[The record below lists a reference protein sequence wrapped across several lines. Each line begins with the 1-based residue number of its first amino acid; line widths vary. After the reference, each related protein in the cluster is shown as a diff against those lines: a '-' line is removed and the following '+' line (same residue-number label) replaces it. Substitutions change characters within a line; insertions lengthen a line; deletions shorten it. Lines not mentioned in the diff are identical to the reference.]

1 VGVLLVV
8 AGLVLGG
15 MWALRAAQDDA
26 GQEATGD
33 PCGLLTRDE
42 VARYVGKDA
51 KLGAG
56 RPAPPGSV
64 PPVRMTGMRWCK
76 YPQGAEGS
84 VRIGATTPGTD
95 ATFATKVFKEWLCH
109 DQRGGLA
116 SCEDW
121 QQQLREAQAQDATLG
136 RSLAPVSD
144 LGVAAVW
151 QPNALV
157 VLTQRQV
164 LAFEVRRCDN
174 RFDVDAGEQQR
185 ATLMAETVL
194 ARNARRMVNEQPA
207 DEQPEGTR
215 AGEVPDLA
223 PECKASTATPDE
235 SSDEAAT
242 DEPAQDEADN
252 DASQPDQGEAEQDQA
267 EQGEAQ
273 QGEAE
278 QDQAGQGQAEQDQ
291 ADQGQAGQGEAE
303 QGQAEQNE
311 NDGAQS

>member
-1 VGVLLVV
+1 VGPPERGVL
-8 AGLVLGG
+8 GLG
-15 MWALRAAQDDA
+15 
-26 GQEATGD
+26 
-33 PCGLLTRDE
+33 
-42 VARYVGKDA
+42 
-51 KLGAG
+51 
-56 RPAPPGSV
+56 
-64 PPVRMTGMRWCK
+64 
-76 YPQGAEGS
+76 
-84 VRIGATTPGTD
+84 
-95 ATFATKVFKEWLCH
+95 
-109 DQRGGLA
+109 
-116 SCEDW
+116 
-121 QQQLREAQAQDATLG
+121 
-136 RSLAPVSD
+136 LAPVSD

-207 DEQPEGTR
+207 DEQPAGTR

-223 PECKASTATPDE
+223 PECKAGTATPDE

-252 DASQPDQGEAEQDQA
+252 DASQTEQGEAE
-267 EQGEAQ
+267 
-273 QGEAE
+273 
-278 QDQAGQGQAEQDQ
+278 
-291 ADQGQAGQGEAE
+291 QGEAE
-303 QGQAEQNE
+303 QGQAEQGQAEQGQAEQGQADQNE